1 MRDTALLDDLFSAIC
16 AGSCDA
22 DMFECMRRHGVD
34 EHEHLSLLAD
44 ANMNHEIIT
53 DLRSQLAVLQ
63 HRLDTLQADHT
74 SLQAEHAALQTEHTS
89 LQAEHAALQAERAR
103 ERDDS
108 AAMRAALQNLS
119 CVPYGP
125 MRRGFEICR
134 ILKCK

>member
-1 MRDTALLDDLFSAIC
+1 
-16 AGSCDA
+16 
-22 DMFECMRRHGVD
+22 MFECMRRHGVD

-53 DLRSQLAVLQ
+53 DLRSQLTVLQ
-63 HRLDTLQADHT
+63 HRLDTLQA
-74 SLQAEHAALQTEHTS
+74 EHTS
-89 LQAEHAALQAERAR
+89 LQAEHAVLQAERAH

-119 CVPYGP
+119 CVPYNP

-134 ILKCK
+134 ILKCT